1 MNLYFNTKLV
11 GSTIHENSKDT
22 FYPVVMPKNHHFDKQ
37 VLPFKILKSVL
48 ISYSKLKFKK
58 CVFNIETDNE
68 EYNKEVK
75 DLLINNFKN
84 TELNINFIR
93 PYDKNTWIDDIQNNF
108 GSYLDEPILL
118 AMNHDHQYVDYQ
130 TETLEN
136 ILNKIFSKDRD
147 NFKKVFFYSH
157 IPELISFAE
166 NRKYIQNRKY
176 KNIEKSMYKINSLNY
191 QVDSVSIMTA
201 RTLRYIISQ
210 ISNDI
215 EYFGRIDWKNLY
227 FKKLN
232 ISGFFFARE
241 FFRHFEGYHHISGI
255 RITKELS
262 LNTNSNNFNLNKE
275 PLDFYYHKWLS
286 FSIFLIRDGLKSSSC
301 FKKKKLIKLAEKSI
315 TIFNESYIDED
326 FNSGLISKEDSI
338 KIKYNLRSKVFYNL
352 NKIYSEIKIENE
364 LTKENFFNR
373 LKNIY
378 NSRIKYFEIIRLIKK
393 IIKLK

>member
-1 MNLYFNTKLV
+1 MNLYFNTKIV
-11 GSTIHENSKDT
+11 SSTIHENSKKT
-22 FYPVVMPKNHHFDKQ
+22 FYPIVMPKNHHFDKQ

-58 CVFNIETDNE
+58 CVFNIETENV

-75 DLLINNFKN
+75 DLLTNYFKN
-84 TELNINFIR
+84 TELNINFTR
-93 PYDKNTWIDDIQNNF
+93 PYNKKTWINDIQNHF

-118 AMNHDHQYVDYQ
+118 AMNHDHQYVDHQ

-136 ILNKIFSKDRD
+136 KLNKIFNKERE

-157 IPELISFAE
+157 IPELISSAE

-176 KNIEKSMYKINSLNY
+176 KNIEKSMYKINPLDY

-201 RTLRYIISQ
+201 RTLRYIIRQ

-255 RITKELS
+255 RINKELS
-262 LNTNSNNFNLNKE
+262 LDSSSKQLN
-275 PLDFYYHKWLS
+275 LDFYYEKWLNL
-286 FSIFLIRDGLKSSSC
+286 SIFLLRDGLKN
-301 FKKKKLIKLAEKSI
+301 FRLNKKKHLIKLVEKSI
-315 TIFNESYIDED
+315 QIFNDSYLKED
-326 FNSGLISKEDSI
+326 FHYNIISKIECEELKHTLRN
-338 KIKYNLRSKVFYNL
+338 KIYYNL
-352 NKIYSEIKIENE
+352 NMIYSEIKIDNE
-364 LTKENFFNR
+364 LR
-373 LKNIY
+373 RVSMLKTLY
-378 NSRIKYFEIIRLIKK
+378 NTRIKYFVIIRLIKK
-393 IIKLK
+393 LIKLK

>member
-11 GSTIHENSKDT
+11 SSTIHENSKDT
-22 FYPVVMPKNHHFDKQ
+22 FYPIVMPKNHHFDKQ

-84 TELNINFIR
+84 FELNINFTR

-136 ILNKIFSKDRD
+136 TLNKIFSKDRD

-157 IPELISFAE
+157 IPELISTAE
-166 NRKYIQNRKY
+166 NRKYTQNRKY

-191 QVDSVSIMTA
+191 QIDSVSIMTA

-241 FFRHFEGYHHISGI
+241 FFRHFEGYHHVSGI
-255 RITKELS
+255 RINKDLS
-262 LNTNSNNFNLNKE
+262 LNSSSKKVNLE
-275 PLDFYYHKWLS
+275 FYYEKWLNL
-286 FSIFLIRDGLKSSSC
+286 SIFLLRDGLKNFSLN
-301 FKKKKLIKLAEKSI
+301 KKKHLIKLVEKSI
-315 TIFNESYIDED
+315 QIFNDSYLTED
-326 FNSGLISKEDSI
+326 ANYNIISKDECEEL
-338 KIKYNLRSKVFYNL
+338 KYSLRSKIYYNL
-352 NKIYSEIKIENE
+352 NMIYSEIKIDNE
-364 LTKENFFNR
+364 LKGNNI
-373 LKNIY
+373 LKTFY
-378 NSRIKYFEIIRLIKK
+378 NTRIKYFTIIRLIKK
-393 IIKLK
+393 LIKLK